1 MLKNK
6 NSALVY
12 FSDHG
17 QIKENEIYK
26 HGDYREAQQVPY
38 FIWYSDKIN
47 SNKKGKEIV
56 ETTATTTLYANVL
69 NLMGVKNPK
78 TIDNSEKFLKLD
90 LHSIDYKDLK

>member
-1 MLKNK
+1 MDK
-6 NSALVY
+6 Y
-12 FSDHG
+12 
-17 QIKENEIYK
+17 I

>member
-1 MLKNK
+1 MVIIEKPNK
-6 NSALVY
+6 SLIS
-12 FSDHG
+12 FG
-17 QIKENEIYK
+17 
-26 HGDYREAQQVPY
+26 
-38 FIWYSDKIN
+38 YSDKIN